1 MAPLADFRSPDRI
14 KRVSVKRIK
23 EVILPDRWVFPLKEA
38 YERAKRTVDAPPGA
52 VQLVPDVPDSEGG
65 GGPVALDPA
74 GGNVGRPSHQNL
86 PNTEGPPRSF
96 GPMSNAQTTTS
107 TEDLSTPTST
117 PQSFGP
123 PADGG
128 NVVRRGRDGQKQ
140 NAGKNEVTSHEAIPL
155 PDAPRGDAQASSSA
169 GTPSSSSSTPK
180 PMLGSGGHSG
190 EVKLSKRQMTDVMFG
205 PPVTGPLLTNR
216 TKTVEWPREDYFGKP
231 ISAKSGRPPHFT
243 IEQWVQLSQQQR
255 HIQTDLYRMELEAR
269 AAGVDNTCVVAPS
282 GGNVGAGKTVKPFA
296 LRCVRPKLS
305 MVEFCCGE
313 NSRLGRRE
321 FAKRCR
327 VWRITEK
334 HDARTKAGRKV
345 TLDAVAQA
353 GPGLLWASMPCTG
366 GCRWQIP
373 NYKKGSAE
381 TRAKI
386 DQHRRDFQLMWGAR
400 PLQRHGQCTR
410 RGVGS
415 LLSGPV
421 IVSTGTT
428 MP

>member
-1 MAPLADFRSPDRI
+1 
-14 KRVSVKRIK
+14 
-23 EVILPDRWVFPLKEA
+23 
-38 YERAKRTVDAPPGA
+38 
-52 VQLVPDVPDSEGG
+52 
-65 GGPVALDPA
+65 
-74 GGNVGRPSHQNL
+74 
-86 PNTEGPPRSF
+86 
-96 GPMSNAQTTTS
+96 MSNAQKTTS

-140 NAGKNEVTSHEAIPL
+140 NAGKNEVTSHEVIPL

-169 GTPSSSSSTPK
+169 GTSPPSSSTPK
-180 PMLGSGGHSG
+180 PVLGSGGHSG

-205 PPVTGPLLTNR
+205 PPVTGPLVTNR
-216 TKTVEWPREDYFGKP
+216 TKTIEWPREDYFGKP
-231 ISAKSGRPPHFT
+231 IRAKSGRPPHFT
-243 IEQWVQLSQQQR
+243 IEQWLQLSQQQR

-282 GGNVGAGKTVKPFA
+282 GGNVGVGKVVKPFA
-296 LRCVRPKLS
+296 LQCVRPKLS

-345 TLDAVAQA
+345 TLDAVTQA

-386 DQHRRDFQLMWGAR
+386 DQHRRDFQLIWGTFIAAAR
-400 PLQRHGQCTR
+400 KMHVQGGRVAIEWPRDCLYWDYPAVKEALQELGLVSYECHGCALGLKAPDGAPVFKPWRIATNDEYVGGALAR
-410 RGVGS
+410 RKCVGGHVHTPCAGS
-415 LLSGPV
+415 V
-421 IVSTGTT
+421 TKMTE
-428 MP
+428 